1 MGKFLLVGLSILFAV
16 AAQVLIKYSS
26 QQAFGGFKWWYFILL
41 SLFSYASA
49 FVMQSFALKFFPL
62 SRYSASTAIIIMTLV
77 FGCGIFFVNETV
89 QLKQYI
95 GLALGI
101 ISIYLIIS

>member
-1 MGKFLLVGLSILFAV
+1 MDKFLLVGLNILFAV
-16 AAQVLIKYSS
+16 IAQILIKYSS
-26 QQAFGGFKWWYFILL
+26 QETIGHSKWWFFIVL

-62 SRYSASTAIIIMTLV
+62 SRYSASTAIIIMLLV
-77 FGCGIFFVNETV
+77 FGCGIFLFNETA

-95 GLALGI
+95 GLTLGI
-101 ISIYLIIS
+101 ISIYLLIS